1 VQPKLDEYLTRRALQ
16 FLPLF
21 SGVEEH
27 HIRLMDLDGSMS
39 DVSRFVAF
47 LPGRA
52 RSLTAVT
59 HQLALPLRPIYL
71 KLVEDQCRLPESERI
86 APEQIS
92 VLTVASGGNFE
103 EAIRLLNA
111 NRRNVPSIPNAGL
124 PLSSPPQS
132 FPMNTTLAQVMQY
145 RNVPTAHVLSQHPA
159 QHLYPESAAQSI
171 FGQAQAPPSDSN
183 LNPTGDN
190 LPIGDF
196 VVPVRASNVV
206 SILPGTPLHAQVV
219 TSSLEIRFVHGN
231 VTIGVMSNHHSRRLA
246 PLLMRRTVSMTSAL
260 DSVDPQQRS
269 SFTVRCSLMLE
280 KRFMATGTAENHE
293 AAMQHKQTADDREPP
308 MMFILNRLTPR
319 CACCAHRP
327 LIDPRSELLSDV
339 VGSRV
344 SFGMTSSTASLPRA
358 LAASSNGAAANAS
371 TSVAPVD
378 VDGGD
383 AEARSTRLSFLSA
396 PVKQLERLAPPPGTM
411 KVSIY
416 PYQEQALWWMTQCE
430 TQQHEASHPLFA
442 YKHAVDGTPYYVH
455 KFRPIVWAVEPPKT
469 DASFGGIL
477 ADDMGVGKTIETL
490 SLIASRPRPA
500 AETDGDAV
508 RATLVILPVSLL
520 DQWAHEL
527 KRFTHLTYHTVRTKK
542 EMATLPQ
549 RAAKVDV
556 VFTTYNAIAGDYK
569 ENSERGVF
577 YGMQWWRI
585 VLDEAHLIRSRMT
598 LKAKSIFDL
607 RAVQRWCLTG
617 TPIQNKIE
625 DVYALLRFL
634 RVHPLDDFAWFNYLI
649 GKPLS
654 AGPDS
659 VVGERAEA
667 AMTELRNAVHPRLLR
682 RLKSEVLGSAA
693 LAASSLR
700 KPIVDDDDDDEDDD
714 GGGGDGN
721 NGVHENGHSFG
732 VARPRGDDDDDFDG
746 NADDDDEEFGSTKPV
761 LKRRALSN
769 GGNGDEPMSSDMSR
783 RADFKGRTVHIVR
796 LRLSPGEANLYNW
809 MAQRVSARVQLL
821 SDQGALGRNISN
833 VLEMLLRLRQCCSH
847 PFLVVNSLQ
856 TKLKKMIA
864 KGKSEAEVNDVRN
877 EVTQVQNL
885 LKGTAHAA
893 WLGEPSATAAASAV
907 AQTGDDLLARAQ
919 EAMASVEAALNAQV
933 DLTGIGDDDED
944 DLQLALRASLEFRP
958 QSSSAA
964 MSWMQ
969 TNSEVDESAS
979 LLSAG
984 HLSRLVPESAVS
996 SSFLDY
1002 ASGGGGGGGGGD
1014 DDDDGSGAGSTM
1026 LWSALDRH
1034 FVSSTKI
1041 THLVQRLLELR
1052 STTREKSI
1060 VFCQFTSMMDLI
1072 AVALK
1077 RERIGF
1083 ERFDGSMTTA
1093 ARTKA
1098 LNHFREDDKC
1108 AVLMCSLKAGNL
1120 GLNLDCASRVFLFAP
1135 WFNPYVEEQAIARV
1149 DRLGQRREVVVERLI
1164 IEGTVEENLLKMQA
1178 RKTQMVER
1186 AGLKADDIK
1195 SLLDIKG

>member
-1 VQPKLDEYLTRRALQ
+1 
-16 FLPLF
+16 
-21 SGVEEH
+21 
-27 HIRLMDLDGSMS
+27 M
-39 DVSRFVAF
+39 
-47 LPGRA
+47 
-52 RSLTAVT
+52 
-59 HQLALPLRPIYL
+59 PLRPLYL
-71 KLVEDQCRLPESERI
+71 QLIEDQRHLPQSERVAREQLRII
-86 APEQIS
+86 A
-92 VLTVASGGNFE
+92 VAANGNFE
-103 EAIRLLNA
+103 EAMRLLHA
-111 NRRNVPSIPNAGL
+111 NRQPVANAPPTIQSSATP
-124 PLSSPPQS
+124 PLQQAMSSGAVN
-132 FPMNTTLAQVMQY
+132 MTLAQVMQN
-145 RNVPTAHVLSQHPA
+145 RSSSALSHQSYPR
-159 QHLYPESAAQSI
+159 LYPEAAAHAATAAAL
-171 FGQAQAPPSDSN
+171 FGQPQLPQDNN
-183 LNPTGDN
+183 LNPTSDTMA
-190 LPIGDF
+190 IGDF
-196 VVPVRASNVV
+196 VVPVRASNMV

-231 VTIGVMSNHHSRRLA
+231 LPIGVMASHHSRRLA

-260 DSVDPQQRS
+260 EAVDPHQRS

-280 KRFMATGTAENHE
+280 RRYMATGSPEDLE

-308 MMFILNRLTPR
+308 LIFVLNRLTPR
-319 CACCAHRP
+319 CACCAQRP
-327 LIDPRSELLSDV
+327 QIDPRTELLSDMP
-339 VGSRV
+339 GNRV
-344 SFGMTSSTASLPRA
+344 SFAMTSSTSSLPRA
-358 LAASSNGAAANAS
+358 LAASGNNAVSTNEPAAA
-371 TSVAPVD
+371 
-378 VDGGD
+378 DGAD
-383 AEARSTRLSFLSA
+383 AEAGATRLSFLTA
-396 PVKQLERLAPPPGTM
+396 PVKQLERLTPPAGSM

-430 TQQHEASHPLFA
+430 TQTREAEHPLFA
-442 YKHAVDGTPYYVH
+442 YKHSIDGTPYYVH
-455 KFRPIVWAVEPPKT
+455 KFRPIVWAVEPPAVG
-469 DASFGGIL
+469 ASFGGIL

-490 SLIASRPRPA
+490 SLIVTRPRPA
-500 AETDGDAV
+500 AEIRGDSV

-527 KRFTHLTYHTVRTKK
+527 KRFTYLSYVVARSKK
-542 EMATLPQ
+542 DMNNLRQ
-549 RAAKVDV
+549 RAANVDV
-556 VFTTYNAIAGDYK
+556 VFTTYNGIAGDYK
-569 ENSERGVF
+569 DSGGQGAF
-577 YGMQWWRI
+577 YGLEWWRI

-649 GKPLS
+649 GKPLAAGTDS
-654 AGPDS
+654 A
-659 VVGERAEA
+659 VGERAEM
-667 AMTELRNAVHPRLLR
+667 AMAELRNAVHPRLLR

-693 LAASSLR
+693 VAVPSR
-700 KPIVDDDDDDEDDD
+700 KPIVNDDDDDDDDAHDDEQGGGAAHANGGGYGASNGDHHHDDD
-714 GGGGDGN
+714 
-721 NGVHENGHSFG
+721 
-732 VARPRGDDDDDFDG
+732 DDDDDF
-746 NADDDDEEFGSTKPV
+746 GSSAKHAA
-761 LKRRALSN
+761 KRRAA
-769 GGNGDEPMSSDMSR
+769 GAGDEPQAADASR

-796 LRLSPGEANLYNW
+796 LRLSPGEASLYNW

-856 TKLKKMIA
+856 SKIKKMVS
-864 KGKSEAEVNDVRN
+864 KGKTAGEIDEVRAEVA
-877 EVTQVQNL
+877 QVLGL

-893 WLGEPSATAAASAV
+893 WLQDGAPNDGVDVGNGV
-907 AQTGDDLLARAQ
+907 ADTGDDLMARANL
-919 EAMASVEAALNAQV
+919 AIANADALINGLSNGMDFGGADF
-933 DLTGIGDDDED
+933 DLQRREED
-944 DLQLALRASLEFRP
+944 DLQMALRASLEMDGDAFLP
-958 QSSSAA
+958 EAAAVPAASAA
-964 MSWMQ
+964 STAWSMP
-969 TNSEVDESAS
+969 SENESAS

-984 HLSRLVPESAVS
+984 HLSRLVPESAIA
-996 SSFLDY
+996 SSFL
-1002 ASGGGGGGGGGD
+1002 GGYNVGGAGGGGGGD
-1014 DDDDGSGAGSTM
+1014 DEDEGSGAGSTM

-1041 THLVQRLLELR
+1041 AYLVKRLIELQN
-1052 STTREKSI
+1052 STREKSI

-1077 RERIGF
+1077 RENIGF
-1083 ERFDGSMTTA
+1083 ERFDGSMATT

-1098 LNHFREDDKC
+1098 LNHFRQDDQC

-1195 SLLDIKG
+1195 SLLDIKS